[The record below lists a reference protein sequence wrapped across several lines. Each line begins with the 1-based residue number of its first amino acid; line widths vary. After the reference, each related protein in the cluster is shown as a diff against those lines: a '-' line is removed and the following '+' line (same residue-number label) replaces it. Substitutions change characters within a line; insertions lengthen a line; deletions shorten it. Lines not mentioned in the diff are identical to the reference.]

1 MIELTPPVR
10 RLVGIARTLPPE
22 VMPQLTDYAEFLGEK
37 YGRIAV
43 DEVNTWT
50 PADDEV
56 DLGNPGYSGFNN
68 DAVDLSG
75 VIPTRILNGYGG
87 HSAIGLI

>member
-22 VMPQLTDYAEFLGEK
+22 VVPQLTDYAEFLGEK
-37 YGRIAV
+37 YGRLAV
-43 DEVNTWT
+43 DEVNIWT

-56 DLGNPGYSGFNN
+56 DLGNPGFSD